1 MSVAIPRP
9 AATVVVVRPA
19 PAPAGFDVL
28 MVRRSDQV
36 AFMGGAYVFPGGRV
50 DEADSAVSQRW
61 TDSPGEAAASSPGEG
76 PASPRSRFADLTF
89 EQEMVFRTA
98 AARELSEEA
107 GVRVGIDGMVPFAH
121 WITPESETR
130 RYDTRFFIVEM
141 PPDQQATHDA
151 GETTEIVWVT
161 PADAI
166 ARCLNDTLLLPP
178 PTWTTLRRLAR
189 FTTVPE
195 ALAWARATPI
205 VTIQPQLVRDDE
217 QAILTLP
224 GDPAFPAI
232 DGWDVPAETRFHL
245 QDGRWRPART

>member
-19 PAPAGFDVL
+19 PAPAGFEVL

-50 DEADSAVSQRW
+50 DEAD
-61 TDSPGEAAASSPGEG
+61 AAGSRRATVPPDAGTK
-76 PASPRSRFADLTF
+76 PRSRFADLTI
-89 EQEMVFRTA
+89 EQEMVYRTA

-107 GVRVGIDGMVPFAH
+107 GVRVSIDPLVPFAH
-121 WITPESETR
+121 WVTPESEAR

-141 PPDQQATHDA
+141 PPDQQAAHDE
-151 GETTEIVWVT
+151 GETTELVWLA

-166 ARCLNDTLLLPP
+166 ARCLDDTLLLPP
-178 PTWTTLRRLAR
+178 PTWTTLRRLSR
-189 FTTVPE
+189 FSAPDD

-205 VTIQPQLVRDDE
+205 VTIQPQLVRDAE
-217 QAILTLP
+217 SALLTLP
-224 GDPAFPAI
+224 GDPAYPTI
-232 DGWDVPAETRFHL
+232 DGWEVPAETRFHL